1 MKKQAFLIGFIVM
14 FISEIIALI
23 VFAVQTP
30 DFLQDTVAVNEV
42 MQSVT
47 EDFNALEQHK
57 NTTALD
63 YVILDESA
71 TFRDALR
78 FVDGSRYLVL
88 QIYAEKFLDEITEDE
103 LYERLLE
110 SNLYDRIYKG

>member
-42 MQSVT
+42 VQAVT
-47 EDFNALEQHK
+47 QDFNSIDEHRK
-57 NTTALD
+57 TTVLD
-63 YVILDESA
+63 YVVLDESGNIIYKTKSGLSESVNA
-71 TFRDALR
+71 AIAHRDT
-78 FVDGSRYLVL
+78 VL
-88 QIYAEKFLDEITEDE
+88 QSMIP
-103 LYERLLE
+103 
-110 SNLYDRIYKG
+110 